1 MKKSK
6 KTKIT
11 KRSTYYRWIEGV
23 NANIKVYPCE
33 HEKPDYK
40 AVLALQEK
48 TAEVLKKR
56 DKDVE
61 NLQVKLGGCVE
72 QLVLNNHYHEKRLA
86 RYAKLYV
93 GYKRK
98 YQGLYKL
105 REMYE
110 REDEKNPFT
119 EEEKAAAKEFEG
131 FKQKAVKLESGKVIH
146 KFDIKKKK
154 TAH

>member
-1 MKKSK
+1 MKK
-6 KTKIT
+6 KTKI
-11 KRSTYYRWIEGV
+11 KKDKYKYLEYFVDGKAIDVR
-23 NANIKVYPCE
+23 VYPCK
-33 HEKPDYK
+33 HGTVDYK
-40 AVLALQEK
+40 SLLALYEK
-48 TAEVLKKR
+48 AESVIKQR

-61 NLQVKLGGCVE
+61 DLQVKLGESVE

-105 REMYE
+105 RELYE

-119 EEEKAAAKEFEG
+119 EEEKAAAEEFEG

>member
-1 MKKSK
+1 M
-6 KTKIT
+6 
-11 KRSTYYRWIEGV
+11 
-23 NANIKVYPCE
+23 
-33 HEKPDYK
+33 
-40 AVLALQEK
+40 
-48 TAEVLKKR
+48 
-56 DKDVE
+56 
-61 NLQVKLGGCVE
+61 
-72 QLVLNNHYHEKRLA
+72 LNNKYHEERTA

-105 REMYE
+105 RELYE

-119 EEEKAAAKEFEG
+119 EEEKATAKEFEG

-154 TAH
+154 TVH